1 MAVTQKFG
9 SFIRCA
15 TAGLPAAACLAAMLT
30 IPALDQALAMPVA
43 SVATMAVDGSP
54 VIEVRARG
62 GGGGH
67 RGGAAAVRRGPGG
80 ARGVVV
86 ARPGVRPGYRPGGVA
101 VVTRPGGWVRPYR
114 WAPGGA
120 IAAGAAIGF
129 VSAAAAASYGYR
141 APQPGL
147 CWYYTD
153 ASRRNGFWDN
163 CP

>member
-1 MAVTQKFG
+1 MAVTQKSG
-9 SFIRCA
+9 PSVRCA
-15 TAGLPAAACLAAMLT
+15 MAGLPVAACLAAMLAL
-30 IPALDQALAMPVA
+30 PAVDQARAVPVGG
-43 SVATMAVDGSP
+43 VATMAADGSN
-54 VIEVRARG
+54 VIEIRARG
-62 GGGGH
+62 GGGR
-67 RGGAAAVRRGPGG
+67 RGGAVAVRRGPGG
-80 ARGVVV
+80 ARGVVA
-86 ARPGVRPGYRPGGVA
+86 ARPGVRPGYRPGGIA